1 MLTVKSKLLLLSRY
15 YWLIL
20 LVFIA
25 VVVSFVLYVRAE
37 KAIDRANEARHASIL
52 LAGELRQSSDDLTRM
67 VRTYVVTG
75 NPLYQQHYR
84 EILAIRDGKAPRPV
98 DYQSSY
104 WDLVLGDDRRPQL
117 SAPAP
122 SLLQRM
128 LVLPRLKWPCWPQPR
143 PIPMP

>member
-1 MLTVKSKLLLLSRY
+1 MLTIKSKLLLLSRY

-25 VVVSFVLYVRAE
+25 VVVSFVFYVRAE

-67 VRTYVVTG
+67 ARTYVVTG

-84 EILAIRDGKAPRPV
+84 EILAIRDGNAPVPLITRAATGTW
-98 DYQSSY
+98 Y
-104 WDLVLGDDRRPQL
+104 WATIAARR
-117 SAPAP
+117 
-122 SLLQRM
+122 
-128 LVLPRLKWPCWPQPR
+128 VLPRLPPCCSACVMPVSHRPR
-143 PIPMP
+143 